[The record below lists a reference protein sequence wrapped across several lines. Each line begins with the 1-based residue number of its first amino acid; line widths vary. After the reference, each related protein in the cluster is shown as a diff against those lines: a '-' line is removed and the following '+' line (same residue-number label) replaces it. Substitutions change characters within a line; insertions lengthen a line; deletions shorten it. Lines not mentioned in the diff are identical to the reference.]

1 MELDFALFV
10 FIGFFAQLVDGALG
24 MAFGVISTSSLI
36 ALGTPPAIASAA
48 VHTAEIATTGISGA
62 SHIWHRNVNWAL
74 FRRLVIPGVIG
85 GVVGA
90 YVLTE
95 LPEEIVK
102 PLVTLYLAAMA
113 VMIFLRIAAKL
124 RRRWEIPIPILGS
137 AGAFLDAIGGGGWG
151 PIVTSTLLAKGDE
164 PRWTIGS
171 VNTAE
176 FVITIAIS
184 LTFLSQLDLSQHL
197 TVIGGLVLGGALAA
211 PLAGYLVK
219 KLPQRLL
226 LILVGAVIAT
236 LTLVNLVS
244 LFR

>member
-95 LPEEIVK
+95 LPQEIVK

-226 LILVGAVIAT
+226 LMLVGAVIAT